1 SFCLTPL
8 FRYLAI
14 KWGLLDSPDARK
26 IHKKATPLLGGA
38 AIFVAFG
45 IGILIN
51 GVYSTELFAILAA
64 SSIVFVTGLIDDFKE
79 VPASIK
85 LFVQVVSTVLVM
97 SFGIVLR
104 VFPTGLG
111 PFSQV
116 LNIALTVLWVVG
128 ITNAMNFFDGM
139 DGLATGLGF
148 LGWIAVAMMGS
159 CLGFLPYNFRSK
171 RSASIF
177 LGDGGSTFIGFL
189 LACLAVYGDW
199 SESNPIV
206 ALASPVLIFWVLI
219 FDMAH
224 ITVDRIVTGKVL
236 SFKEWIEYVGKDHL
250 HHRLSSV
257 LGGPKKAVLF
267 IYFLSLAL
275 GISAV
280 VLRNA
285 RTIDAI
291 LLLLQAL
298 LIVLLVTIL
307 ERHGH
312 GLSGND
318 KT

>member
-1 SFCLTPL
+1 
-8 FRYLAI
+8 
-14 KWGLLDSPDARK
+14 
-26 IHKKATPLLGGA
+26 
-38 AIFVAFG
+38 
-45 IGILIN
+45 
-51 GVYSTELFAILAA
+51 
-64 SSIVFVTGLIDDFKE
+64 
-79 VPASIK
+79 
-85 LFVQVVSTVLVM
+85 
-97 SFGIVLR
+97 
-104 VFPTGLG
+104 
-111 PFSQV
+111 
-116 LNIALTVLWVVG
+116 
-128 ITNAMNFFDGM
+128 
-139 DGLATGLGF
+139 
-148 LGWIAVAMMGS
+148 
-159 CLGFLPYNFRSK
+159 
-171 RSASIF
+171 
-177 LGDGGSTFIGFL
+177 
-189 LACLAVYGDW
+189 
-199 SESNPIV
+199 
-206 ALASPVLIFWVLI
+206 
-219 FDMAH
+219 
-224 ITVDRIVTGKVL
+224 VDRIVTGKVL